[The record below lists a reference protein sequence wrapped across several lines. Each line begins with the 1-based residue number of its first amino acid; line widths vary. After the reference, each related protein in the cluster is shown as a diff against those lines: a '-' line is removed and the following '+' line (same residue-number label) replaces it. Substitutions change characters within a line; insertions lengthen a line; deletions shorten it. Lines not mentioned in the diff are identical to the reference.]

1 MNSRFSFIV
10 KLSIIFIGICGLA
23 MCCFW
28 YPFLLALSAMS
39 FALPMQNV
47 VFITQLLFY
56 IAVSV
61 PCFVILGIGWKIA
74 GAIKRETVFTRRT
87 ARMLRKCAT
96 ILTVDEIVFIVGN
109 IILCILGWNK
119 GIVAALF
126 MIGTIGIV
134 VVIALSI
141 LSRYVSEAAELREVA
156 EGTI

>member
-1 MNSRFSFIV
+1 M
-10 KLSIIFIGICGLA
+10 
-23 MCCFW
+23 
-28 YPFLLALSAMS
+28 
-39 FALPMQNV
+39 
-47 VFITQLLFY
+47 
-56 IAVSV
+56 
-61 PCFVILGIGWKIA
+61 LG
-74 GAIKRETVFTRRT
+74 
-87 ARMLRKCAT
+87 KCAT
-96 ILTVDEIVFIVGN
+96 ILTVDEIVFVVGN